1 MTFNQEQND
10 KKDKPCIDPG
20 KSQIKWTREKGMGY
34 MTETANIKQKVAGSG
49 SQWAGEAAGKVAA
62 D

>member
-10 KKDKPCIDPG
+10 KKDQPCIDLG

-34 MTETANIKQKVAGSG
+34 MMETANNKQTVARSG
-49 SQWAGEAAGKVAA
+49 SQWAGEAAGKAPA